1 MRGLI
6 KKYLLP
12 ALVQLQA
19 EKVYHLATRRKLLN
33 IFYHGV
39 VEKDSTM
46 IFPRHITREQFDQH
60 MRYIRKNFDIISLDE
75 AFELKRQGLR
85 PERKTLT
92 VSFDDGYLNNLL
104 VALPIIEK
112 YRIPTTFFV
121 SGICARDDKYMMW
134 SDILA
139 FVRYF
144 IEGES
149 LELKGR
155 KFVKRGKFDMTDP
168 ESNLSIFEFVKGLM
182 YIERDEI
189 LNGLLS
195 KPGMGTKIRDLPA
208 EYWKLMNREQ
218 IRKLSESELVTIGSH
233 GHLHYNLANISEEE
247 ARNEMELSRSILS
260 EITQRE
266 MEYLSFPDGSYN
278 ENIKKIAYE
287 SGYKG
292 LLAVDYRC
300 ASDKNDKY
308 ILNRWGVSATTTFET
323 IAFTLN
329 KAFINH
335 GF

>member
-12 ALVQLQA
+12 SLVQMQV
-19 EKVYHLATRRKLLN
+19 EKVYHLATRRKVLN

-39 VEKDSTM
+39 VGNDSTM
-46 IFPRHITREQFDQH
+46 VFPRHIARGQFDQH
-60 MRYIRKNFDIISLDE
+60 MRYISKNFNIISLAE
-75 AFELKRQGLR
+75 AFELQRQGLR
-85 PERKTLT
+85 PDRKTLT

-104 VALPIIEK
+104 VALPVIEK

-121 SGICARDDKYMMW
+121 SGICAQNEEYMMW

-139 FVRYF
+139 FLRYF
-144 IEGES
+144 TEGES
-149 LELKGR
+149 LEIKGR
-155 KFVKRGKFDMTDP
+155 KFVKRGKFDMVDP
-168 ESNLSIFEFVKGLM
+168 ESNLSIFEAVKGLM
-182 YIERDEI
+182 YNERDEI

-195 KPGMGTKIRDLPA
+195 QSGMGTKIRDLPA

-247 ARNEMELSRSILS
+247 ARKEMVRSRSILS
-260 EITQRE
+260 EITQNE
-266 MEYLSFPDGSYN
+266 IEFISFPDGSYN

-300 ASDKNDKY
+300 ASDQNDEN

-323 IAFTLN
+323 IAFSLN
-329 KAFINH
+329 KAFIKH